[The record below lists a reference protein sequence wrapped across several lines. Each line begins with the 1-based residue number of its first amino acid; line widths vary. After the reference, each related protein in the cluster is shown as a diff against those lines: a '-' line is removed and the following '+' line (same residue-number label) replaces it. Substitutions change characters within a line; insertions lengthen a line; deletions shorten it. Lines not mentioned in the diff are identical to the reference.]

1 MIRRFKLISLLIILA
16 SIKFAYAEMSLS
28 GYTEFF
34 AGSADQPTY
43 QATEIERKVVASLE
57 GNCLSPISALCKIG
71 SKDTELK
78 VRVSNQD
85 GTEVY
90 NDVIRFNL
98 ENKTDALKGFI
109 ETLIRNGAK
118 EIIQQ

>member
-1 MIRRFKLISLLIILA
+1 LK
-16 SIKFAYAEMSLS
+16 SIN
-28 GYTEFF
+28 
-34 AGSADQPTY
+34 DQPTY

-71 SKDTELK
+71 IKDTELK
-78 VRVSNQD
+78 VRVSNKD

-90 NDVIRFNL
+90 NEAIRFNL